1 MFRRKRRR
9 KITRQWCSG
18 LLMDCRWKKKEQ
30 RLMQMETKEEEWVS
44 NKEEV
49 YI

>member
-1 MFRRKRRR
+1 MK
-9 KITRQWCSG
+9 KKKKNNTSVVQWPAV
-18 LLMDCRWKKKEQ
+18 MDSRWKKKEQ